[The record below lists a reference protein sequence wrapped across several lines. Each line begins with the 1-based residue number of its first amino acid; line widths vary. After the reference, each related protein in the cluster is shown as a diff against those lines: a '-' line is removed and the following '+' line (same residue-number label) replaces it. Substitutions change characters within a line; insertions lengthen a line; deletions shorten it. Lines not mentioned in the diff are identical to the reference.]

1 MVKTVEK
8 IDERA
13 QYLLKLLVKKYI
25 KEGLPVG
32 SRTLAKE
39 FEVDLSSATIRN
51 IMADLED
58 MGLVRSPHTSAGRV
72 PTVLGY
78 RLFVDSLLQVKPL
91 KSSEIQTIRTQLAQA
106 QQSNEQE
113 LLTQTSSLLSEI
125 THLASVV
132 MLPRRL
138 CNTLRHVEFL
148 PLSDKRV
155 LVILVV
161 NDHEVQNKVIQTS
174 HQYSASELEQT
185 ANYLNNAFIGKDL
198 NAVRSQILTEM
209 QETRET
215 MDKLM
220 QAVIEMTT
228 QVFPAE
234 TDSKRDYVMSG
245 QTNLM
250 DIVDLSD
257 IEKLR
262 HLFSAFNQKHDI
274 LQLFDQVIDGQGM
287 QIFIG
292 DESGY
297 KVLGDCSVVTS
308 PYVVNGETIG
318 VLGVIGPTRM
328 AYERIIPVVDLT
340 AKLLGSA
347 LNH

>member
-1 MVKTVEK
+1 MAATPDK

-13 QYLLKLLVKKYI
+13 QYLLKLLVTKYI
-25 KEGLPVG
+25 KEGSPVG

-39 FEVDLSSATIRN
+39 FDVDLSSATIRN

-58 MGLVRSPHTSAGRV
+58 MGLVRSPHTSAGRI

-91 KSSEIQTIRTQLAQA
+91 EAREIQSIQAQLAQA
-106 QQSNEQE
+106 RQTEQE

-174 HQYSASELEQT
+174 RQYSASELEQT

-198 NAVRSQILTEM
+198 NAVRSQILNEM
-209 QETRET
+209 RETRES
-215 MDKLM
+215 MNKLM
-220 QAVIEMTT
+220 QTVMEMTA
-228 QVFPAE
+228 QVFPDKA
-234 TDSKRDYVMSG
+234 DSKRDYVMSG

-257 IEKLR
+257 IDKLR
-262 HLFSAFNQKHDI
+262 HLFSAFHQKNDI

-297 KVLGDCSVVTS
+297 EVLGDCSVVTS

>member
-1 MVKTVEK
+1 MAKIKDK

-13 QYLLKLLVKKYI
+13 QYLLRLLVNKYI
-25 KEGLPVG
+25 KEGRPVG

-39 FEVDLSSATIRN
+39 LDVDLSSATIRN

-58 MGLVRSPHTSAGRV
+58 MGLVRSPHTSAGRI

-91 KSSEIQTIRTQLAQA
+91 ESSEIQIISRQLAQA
-106 QQSNEQE
+106 QQNEQE

-148 PLSDKRV
+148 ALSDKRV

-161 NDHEVQNKVIQTS
+161 NDHEVQNKIIQTS
-174 HQYSASELEQT
+174 RQYSSVELERT
-185 ANYLNNAFIGKDL
+185 SNYLNNAFIGKDL
-198 NAVRSQILTEM
+198 NAVRSQIMNEM
-209 QETRET
+209 QETRES

-228 QVFPAE
+228 QVFPDKAS
-234 TDSKRDYVMSG
+234 SKGDYVMSG

-274 LQLFDQVIDGQGM
+274 LQLFDQVIDSQGM
-287 QIFIG
+287 QVFIG

-297 KVLGDCSVVTS
+297 EVLGDCSIVTS
-308 PYVVNGETIG
+308 PYVVNGEIIG
-318 VLGVIGPTRM
+318 VLGIIGPTRM
-328 AYERIIPVVDLT
+328 AYERIIPVVNLT

>member
-1 MVKTVEK
+1 MAKDK

-13 QYLLKLLVKKYI
+13 QYLLKLLVSKYI

-39 FEVDLSSATIRN
+39 FDMELSSATIRN

-72 PTVLGY
+72 PTVQGY
-78 RLFVDSLLQVKPL
+78 RLFVDSLLQLKPM
-91 KSSEIQTIRTQLAQA
+91 KSEEIQNIRKQLEKA
-106 QQSNEQE
+106 QQNEQE
-113 LLTQTSSLLSEI
+113 LLNQTSSLLSEI

-148 PLSDKRV
+148 SLSDKRV
-155 LVILVV
+155 LGILVV
-161 NDHEVQNKVIQTS
+161 NDHEVQNKIIQTS
-174 HQYSASELEQT
+174 RQYSASELEQT
-185 ANYLNNAFIGKDL
+185 ANYLNKAFIGKDL
-198 NAVRSQILTEM
+198 NAVRSQITKEM
-209 QETRET
+209 QEAR
-215 MDKLM
+215 DSLNKLM
-220 QAVIEMTT
+220 QAVIEMAT
-228 QVFPAE
+228 QVFPDQA
-234 TDSKRDYVMSG
+234 DSKRDYVMSG

-250 DIVDLSD
+250 EIGDLSN

-262 HLFSAFNQKHDI
+262 HLFAAFNQKHDI

-292 DESGY
+292 EESGY
-297 KVLGDCSVVTS
+297 EVLGDCSVVSS
-308 PYVVNGETIG
+308 PYIVNGETIG

-328 AYERIIPVVDLT
+328 PYERVIPVVDLT
-340 AKLLGSA
+340 AKLLGSV
-347 LNH
+347 LDH

>member
-1 MVKTVEK
+1 MAKTPDK

-13 QYLLKLLVKKYI
+13 QYLLKLLVNKYI

-39 FEVDLSSATIRN
+39 FDMDLSSATIRN

-58 MGLVRSPHTSAGRV
+58 MGLVRSPHTSAGRI

-91 KSSEIQTIRTQLAQA
+91 KSSEIQVIRTQLAQA
-106 QQSNEQE
+106 KQSEQE

-161 NDHEVQNKVIQTS
+161 NDHEVQNKIIQTS
-174 HQYSASELEQT
+174 RQYSASELEQT

-198 NAVRSQILTEM
+198 NAVRDQITNEM
-209 QETRET
+209 QEARES

-228 QVFPAE
+228 QVFPDKE
-234 TDSKRDYVMSG
+234 DSKGDYVMSG

-274 LQLFDQVIDGQGM
+274 LQLFDQVIDSQGM

-292 DESGY
+292 EESGY

-328 AYERIIPVVDLT
+328 AYEHIIPVVDLT